1 MTKQTKVHLGC
12 GPNKLDGWLNLDS
25 VREFNP
31 DMIHDVRDALPL
43 QDLTVDEI
51 LAEGLLEHFDKYM
64 RYVVVGD
71 WVRVLKVGGLIH
83 LELPDFKKILFN
95 RYFKFKFDDL
105 MDTIFGENLWE
116 SKIYIGHFGN
126 HKWGYSRKT
135 LPEFVQQFGLKTL
148 DLKEMGLNLRLRA
161 EKLRH
166 VTCRELDELKIY
178 SHANKCGDGEPFV
191 TLSAARERIKEFQE
205 DQRI

>member
-1 MTKQTKVHLGC
+1 MMKLHVGC
-12 GPNKLDGWLNLDS
+12 GTNKIPGWVNIDS
-25 VREFNP
+25 VTSCHP
-31 DMIHDVRDALPL
+31 DLVHDLAKPLPYAD
-43 QDLTVDEI
+43 QVADE
-51 LAEGLLEHFDKYM
+51 LKAEGVLEHFDKYM

-126 HKWGYSRKT
+126 HKWGYSPKSLIEFMRQMGFE
-135 LPEFVQQFGLKTL
+135 PESCVTK
-148 DLKEMGLNLRLRA
+148 GLNIRYTGRKVKHITSEIMDQWLIHSHSNRCSVANAAVPLGTVKRL
-161 EKLRH
+161 
-166 VTCRELDELKIY
+166 
-178 SHANKCGDGEPFV
+178 
-191 TLSAARERIKEFQE
+191 IKDFQGA
-205 DQRI
+205 

>member
-1 MTKQTKVHLGC
+1 MKLHVGC
-12 GPNKLDGWLNLDS
+12 GTNKIPGWVNIDS
-25 VREFNP
+25 VANCNP
-31 DMIHDVRDALPL
+31 DLVHDLAKPLPYGD
-43 QDLTVDEI
+43 QVADE
-51 LAEGLLEHFDKYM
+51 LKAEGVLEHFDKYM

-126 HKWGYSRKT
+126 HKWGYSPKSLTAFMRQLGFEPVSVISKGLNIRYTGRKARHIM
-135 LPEFVQQFGLKTL
+135 E
-148 DLKEMGLNLRLRA
+148 KEMDAWLI
-161 EKLRH
+161 H
-166 VTCRELDELKIY
+166 
-178 SHANKCGDGEPFV
+178 SHNNKFGAN
-191 TLSAARERIKEFQE
+191 SADVPLGIIKQRIKEFQSS
-205 DQRI
+205 